1 MFSVFDG
8 AKIRNKNR
16 LGKRIL
22 VVKFLFTEF
31 YEYFNNFIFRLCV
44 LLHPKK
50 NEIMIREETVF
61 GPIFSRRLGSS
72 LGINL
77 LPEKGK
83 ICNFDCIYCE
93 CGWNRDGRNDTVL
106 PTAEKVRRD
115 LEKKL
120 SELKEGCP
128 VDSITFSGDGEPTL
142 NPEFPQII
150 DDTLRLRDKYY
161 PKAKVSVLSNAT
173 RVHIPE
179 VFAALRK
186 VDNPIMKIDAPTNEL
201 VAKINMPAP
210 GYDVNRVIEAL
221 KQFEGNFVLQT
232 CMLRGNGFDS
242 SRPEVVLPLMDIV
255 RLLKP
260 REWMVYTIDR
270 ATPMQGLEKFSPQ
283 EMKAL
288 VQPII
293 DEGFTKVQIKG
304 AVEDGV

>member
-1 MFSVFDG
+1 M
-8 AKIRNKNR
+8 
-16 LGKRIL
+16 L
-22 VVKFLFTEF
+22 
-31 YEYFNNFIFRLCV
+31 
-44 LLHPKK
+44 
-50 NEIMIREETVF
+50 REETVF

-106 PTAEKVRRD
+106 PTAEKVSND
-115 LEKKL
+115 LERMLVKL
-120 SELKEGCP
+120 QKEGTP

-150 DDTLRLRDKYY
+150 DDTLRLRNQYY
-161 PKAKVSVLSNAT
+161 PSAKVSVLSNAT
-173 RVHIPE
+173 RVHLPE

-201 VAKINMPAP
+201 IAKINNPAP
-210 GYDVNRVIEAL
+210 GYDVQRVIEAL
-221 KQFEGNFVLQT
+221 KQFGGEFVLQT
-232 CMLRGNGFDS
+232 CMLRSPDFDS
-242 SRPEVVLPLMDIV
+242 SQPEVVVPMMDIV

-270 ATPMQGLEKFSPQ
+270 PTPMQGLQKFSPN

-288 VQPII
+288 VKPII
-293 DEGFTKVQIKG
+293 DEGFKVQIKG
-304 AVEDGV
+304 AVEDN